1 MLLLSIVFFIIGIYT
16 NIGLEE
22 KLNPL
27 IDGNK
32 DVNPNDTINEKNPHM
47 EKDEVMA
54 KEGLAITIGKN
65 IKEVK
70 KEFGEP
76 DRIDMS
82 AYGYDWWI
90 YNKDYN
96 DYFQLAMENGKVVS
110 AYGIGDNVNISPFKI
125 GQSIDA
131 IYSSLY
137 IEPTVDIEAG
147 DSVYRFELSEEDMN
161 MRPLIE
167 LGDIHVQLYLD
178 KFSGTVSS
186 VRFLD
191 DSTLLKQQPYEL
203 TYHGSLVP
211 VKDLSEEEWTN
222 VRVGNERQIF
232 DIANI
237 MRSRFDLKPLNWNDS
252 IAKIAYL
259 NSQEMKG
266 TQEETQV
273 SETKG
278 DLADRLKAG
287 NIQYSAAGENIAAN
301 YVDAAAVMEGWLNS
315 EGHRETMLSEEF
327 TDLGVGVYKKY
338 YTQNFIAKK

>member
-1 MLLLSIVFFIIGIYT
+1 
-16 NIGLEE
+16 
-22 KLNPL
+22 
-27 IDGNK
+27 
-32 DVNPNDTINEKNPHM
+32 
-47 EKDEVMA
+47 
-54 KEGLAITIGKN
+54 
-65 IKEVK
+65 
-70 KEFGEP
+70 
-76 DRIDMS
+76 
-82 AYGYDWWI
+82 
-90 YNKDYN
+90 
-96 DYFQLAMENGKVVS
+96 
-110 AYGIGDNVNISPFKI
+110 
-125 GQSIDA
+125 
-131 IYSSLY
+131 
-137 IEPTVDIEAG
+137 
-147 DSVYRFELSEEDMN
+147 

-203 TYHGSLVP
+203 TYHGSLVS
-211 VKDLSEEEWTN
+211 VKELTEEEWTN
-222 VRVGNERQIF
+222 VRAGNERQIF

-237 MRSRFDLKPLNWNDS
+237 MRSRFDLKPLDWNDS

-266 TQEETQV
+266 TQEEMQV